1 MHHCKIITLLFLIS
15 IAGCGKSPLLNKVR
29 TNINEV
35 SGNIFLSE
43 KFPGKNIDFSLT
55 WQTSP
60 SLEEL
65 GVFEIE
71 LKTPLDTNQTLNA
84 FIWMPEMGHGS
95 SPIEI
100 SKTSLTNYLFSE
112 VAFIMPGLWVLHIEL
127 LENNQVVDKW
137 QKSIVL

>member
-1 MHHCKIITLLFLIS
+1 LF
-15 IAGCGKSPLLNKVR
+15 NKLH

-55 WQTSP
+55 WKTSP

-71 LKTPLDTNQTLNA
+71 LKTPLDTTQTLNA

-100 SKTSLTNYLFSE
+100 SKTSSLNYIFSE

-127 LENNQVVDKW
+127 LENNQVVEKW